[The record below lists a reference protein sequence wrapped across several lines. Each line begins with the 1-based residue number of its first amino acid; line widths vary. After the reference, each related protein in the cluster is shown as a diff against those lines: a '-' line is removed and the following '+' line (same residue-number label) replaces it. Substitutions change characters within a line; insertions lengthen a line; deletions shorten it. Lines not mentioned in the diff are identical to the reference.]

1 MHGKLFVEMHLV
13 ELDLML
19 GFTALY
25 AGIEAKLL
33 QQLVR
38 NLLQL
43 QRILP
48 AFPHFQSL
56 SPEAE

>member
-1 MHGKLFVEMHLV
+1 MRKLFVETHLV
-13 ELDLML
+13 ELNLML

-38 NLLQL
+38 KC
-43 QRILP
+43 
-48 AFPHFQSL
+48 FS
-56 SPEAE
+56 